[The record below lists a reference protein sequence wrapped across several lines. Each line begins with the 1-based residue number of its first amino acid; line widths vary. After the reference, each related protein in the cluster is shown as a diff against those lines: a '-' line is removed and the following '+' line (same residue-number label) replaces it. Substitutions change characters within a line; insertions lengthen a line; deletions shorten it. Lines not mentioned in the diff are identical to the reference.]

1 MQLDSKLYEWETIQ
15 KLYKEEQIT
24 PCSFGSYRKDK
35 NLQETCS
42 KELCNHVAYVEFLLK
57 GILLYFLF
65 AGIDRFGIIITKII
79 LNKKEKFV
87 TQLNRFLCFIYVF
100 ITILNNE
107 NSFRMK
113 N

>member
-57 GILLYFLF
+57 VLLLYFLF
-65 AGIDRFGIIITKII
+65 AGIDRFGIMITKII
-79 LNKKEKFV
+79 LDKKEIFF
-87 TQLNRFLCFIYVF
+87 TQLNRFLCNIYFFI
-100 ITILNNE
+100 IILNKE
-107 NSFRMK
+107 NLF
-113 N
+113 

>member
-35 NLQETCS
+35 NLQETFS
-42 KELCNHVAYVEFLLK
+42 KELRNHVAYVEFLLK
-57 GILLYFLF
+57 VLLLYFLF
-65 AGIDRFGIIITKII
+65 AGIDRFGIMITKII

-87 TQLNRFLCFIYVF
+87 TQLNRFLCYIYF
-100 ITILNNE
+100 LLIILNKE
-107 NSFRMK
+107 DFF
-113 N
+113 